1 MCLGSVHTTS
11 SPLLEWIR
19 LFIRLLSYTGFGFWL
34 FFNSHPISLSANVRV
49 KVVGASAGVGSF
61 VGNQIAGVAEGATA
75 GVAAVRFLAGVCEHV
90 LLVARLLGQ
99 ALAANVAG
107 EWLDAGV
114 TEQMRA
120 QRRCLAIGFS
130 ACLTLVGVVWIV

>member
-1 MCLGSVHTTS
+1 MDQFIQLLPLCWSGSGYTYVCCRTLG
-11 SPLLEWIR
+11 LD
-19 LFIRLLSYTGFGFWL
+19 FGS
-34 FFNSHPISLSANVRV
+34 FNSHPISLSANVRV

-90 LLVARLLGQ
+90 LLVARLLCQ

>member
-19 LFIRLLSYTGFGFWL
+19 LYIRLLSYTGFGFWL

-120 QRRCLAIGFS
+120 QRRCLAIGFA